1 MNLLQIGDGLLAKVT
16 KDWFTSDDG
25 QSYAIGKALGVFIT
39 VIGALLPWAVLL
51 RGQTL
56 DLTEAGLF
64 YGGLGGA
71 VMALIWGTHAT
82 EPKIGTVEEKTV
94 AASGPEG
101 TTVTKT
107 IESIK
112 PAETP

>member
-1 MNLLQIGDGLLAKVT
+1 MNILSMGNGIIAKVT

-39 VIGALLPWAVLL
+39 VVGALLPWAVLL
-51 RGQTL
+51 RGQVL
-56 DLTEAGLF
+56 NLTEAGLF

-82 EPKIGTVEEKTV
+82 EPKIGTVEEKVV
-94 AASGPEG
+94 AASGPDG
-101 TTVTKT
+101 TTITKT
-107 IESIK
+107 TESIK